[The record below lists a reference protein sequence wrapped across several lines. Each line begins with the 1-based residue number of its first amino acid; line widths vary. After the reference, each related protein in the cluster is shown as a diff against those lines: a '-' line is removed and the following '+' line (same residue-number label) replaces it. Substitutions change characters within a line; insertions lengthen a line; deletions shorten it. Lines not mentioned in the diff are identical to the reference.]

1 MSLFS
6 RISNKLRAITQ
17 SRGTS
22 SMKRA
27 IWNKEFSSGSW
38 NHIAETQGDFVY
50 AVIARYMGDGAL
62 VDLGCGVGST
72 GIELPAGTYRQY
84 TGVDIS
90 DVALMQA
97 RSNAEKAGRA
107 SANHYVQADIET
119 FLPAEP
125 VDVILL
131 RECLYY
137 IPKGRVPAMLSR
149 LAARLKPRG
158 VVLIRLFDR
167 DAYAEYVQII
177 KDTLQLVEE
186 VHAPDSKAVTLAC
199 RAR

>member
-6 RISNKLRAITQ
+6 RIRNKLRAVTQ
-17 SRGTS
+17 SRGTP

-27 IWNKEFSSGSW
+27 LWNKEFASGGW

-50 AVIARYMGDGAL
+50 AVIARYMGGGAL
-62 VDLGCGVGST
+62 VDLGCGIGAT
-72 GIELPAGTYRQY
+72 GNELPAGSYRHY

-90 DVALMQA
+90 DVALAQA
-97 RSNAEKAGRA
+97 RANAEKLGRA
-107 SANHYVQADIET
+107 SIHRYVQADIET

-125 VDVILL
+125 ADIILL

-137 IPKGRVPAMLSR
+137 IPKGRVPAMLTR
-149 LAARLKPRG
+149 LATRLKPEG
-158 VVLIRLFDR
+158 VVLVRLFDR

-177 KDTLQLVEE
+177 KDTLALVEE
-186 VHAPDSKAVTLAC
+186 VHAPDSKAVTLVC
-199 RAR
+199 RAG